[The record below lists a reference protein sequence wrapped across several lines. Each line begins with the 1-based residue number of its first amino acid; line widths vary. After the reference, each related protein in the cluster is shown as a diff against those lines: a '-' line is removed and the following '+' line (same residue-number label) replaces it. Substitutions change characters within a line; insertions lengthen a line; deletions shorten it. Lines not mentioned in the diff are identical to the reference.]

1 LEDLNDDFKI
11 LIVEDEFLVS
21 ADLKYLL
28 ESMNYKVVGIASNGV
43 DAIRMAGKTVPD
55 MLLVD
60 MTLKGNIDGIDTAK
74 QIYNQYNIPVVY
86 LTSFYDNDLIERA
99 EITQPYG
106 YIIKPL
112 DYQELHKV
120 IEMTEYT
127 HQIEQRSGKTTEI
140 RNWSK

>member
-127 HQIEQRSGKTTEI
+127 HQIEQRSGK
-140 RNWSK
+140 NN